1 MPKAMEKSA
10 KDLAFDKE
18 RIKYSR
24 MIRAAE
30 QETKRQVSINSE
42 LKDRIN
48 ILEAQNREKD
58 DWIERLLNYMD
69 LTPEQFASLIEEER
83 KAAKTV
89 DSVAE
94 LSFETYLNALMG
106 SLPFIGIDFGLL
118 PDETFK
124 IDSEYVKEGI

>member
-1 MPKAMEKSA
+1 MDMEKSA

-42 LKDRIN
+42 LKERIN

-69 LTPEQFASLIEEER
+69 LTPEQFVSLIEEER

-106 SLPFIGIDFGLL
+106 SLPFVGMDFGLL

-124 IDSEYVKEGI
+124 IDSEYVKEGSR